1 MTDRRGF
8 LIGLAA
14 SSLAPAGLAAAAAP
28 RAAAAASIRVGY
40 QIFGW
45 GRNFPAAW
53 WRGAEQ
59 VASAGFHGI
68 EGEYTI
74 SECYLGREAEFV
86 ERMQRTGV
94 RLTALYSTTD
104 LERATERYEN
114 TRKNLA
120 AAAFCAKAGASVI
133 VVGGTEAH
141 AKAPELY
148 AAYAREAS
156 ELGRRT
162 LGEHGVRLAFHPHV
176 GSLIESREEIARVID
191 ASDPRAFFL
200 APDTGHLLA
209 GGCDPVEVYRS
220 YAARIVHT
228 HLKDWA
234 PPASPGARGAFLPLG
249 QGRVDFAGI
258 VAALRAARFT
268 GWLNVELDGRG
279 GADALDVA
287 RASRAYVET
296 RLGLTLGEKA
306 A

>member
-8 LIGLAA
+8 LTGLVACG
-14 SSLAPAGLAAAAAP
+14 LAPAGLA
-28 RAAAAASIRVGY
+28 RAAGKEPEVPAIRVGY

-45 GRNFPAAW
+45 GRYFPAAW
-53 WRGAEQ
+53 WRGAQQ
-59 VASAGFHGI
+59 VASVGFRGI

-74 SECYLGREAEFV
+74 SECYLGREAEFA
-86 ERMQRTGV
+86 ERMRRLGV
-94 RLTALYSTTD
+94 TLTALYSTSD
-104 LERATERYEN
+104 LERAAERYEN

-120 AAAFCAKAGASVI
+120 AARFCASSGASVI
-133 VVGGTEAH
+133 VVGGTEAR

-162 LGEHGVRLAFHPHV
+162 LGEHGVRLALHPHV
-176 GSLIESREEIARVID
+176 GSLIENRDEIARVMD

-220 YAARIVHT
+220 YASRIVHS

-234 PPASPGARGAFLPLG
+234 PPAAPGARGAFLPLG
-249 QGRVDFAGI
+249 QGQVDFAGI
-258 VAALRAARFT
+258 VAALRALRFS

-279 GADALDVA
+279 GADALEVA
-287 RASRAYVET
+287 RASRGYVES
-296 RLGLTLGEKA
+296 RLGLVLGEGA